1 MSVRRVSLLASIT
14 NQIKQVKFNQE
25 GLKHGRAN

>member
-1 MSVRRVSLLASIT
+1 MRCVMQTDFIT